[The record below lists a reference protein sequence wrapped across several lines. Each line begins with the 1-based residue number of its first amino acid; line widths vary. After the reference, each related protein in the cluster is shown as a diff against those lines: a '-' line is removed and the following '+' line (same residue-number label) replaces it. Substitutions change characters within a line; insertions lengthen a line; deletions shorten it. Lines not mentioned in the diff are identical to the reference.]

1 MTKKQKF
8 DGLTI
13 DEAWEELVKLD
24 KETEENLKPDEA
36 LFQNLGCYTVKKT
49 EVDEIV
55 AVISNSGEYPYVCS
69 SNVDW
74 FDSDS
79 VDELHDDYN
88 YEFPTGLFILKCWG
102 HEHNSMTDCGI
113 EYDYKFSRNYEIT
126 KIGNGDLLE
135 ILTEY
140 LKQKE
145 TLENVEC
152 MIEECLDMLNISY
165 YIQDGHIR
173 RNIEDCVNGLN
184 ETIERLN

>member
-1 MTKKQKF
+1 MKKQEF

-13 DEAWEELVKLD
+13 DEAWEELVRLD

-55 AVISNSGEYPYVCS
+55 AVINNSGEYPYVCS

-102 HEHNSMTDCGI
+102 HEHNSMTDCGV
-113 EYDYKFSRNYEIT
+113 EYDYEFSRNYDITEIG
-126 KIGNGDLLE
+126 KSDLVEVLM
-135 ILTEY
+135 EY

-145 TLENVEC
+145 TLKGF
-152 MIEECLDMLNISY
+152 EEM
-165 YIQDGHIR
+165 
-173 RNIEDCVNGLN
+173 IEDCLDTLDVHHFVQDTDARRAIEDCADSLN
-184 ETIERLN
+184 EIIERMN